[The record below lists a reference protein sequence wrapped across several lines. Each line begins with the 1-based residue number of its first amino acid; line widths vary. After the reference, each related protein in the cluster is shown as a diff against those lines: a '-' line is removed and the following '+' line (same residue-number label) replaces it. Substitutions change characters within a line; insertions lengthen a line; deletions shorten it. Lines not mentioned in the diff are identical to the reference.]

1 MKGWLETENIL
12 IKIYQLLDR
21 FLDTKKTSKWV
32 VSLQNLSTYML

>member
-21 FLDTKKTSKWV
+21 FLDTKKL
-32 VSLQNLSTYML
+32 VSEL